1 VDLELLNPMGVR
13 LLSETFW
20 PASPVHIAQA
30 IILDVWAS
38 ATSAN
43 LALSFSRAKS
53 DLPLGADLLTTMMR
67 FGAEAIFDALA
78 KVASER
84 VQSC

>member
-1 VDLELLNPMGVR
+1 MAVR
-13 LLSETFW
+13 LLSEIVGCQST
-20 PASPVHIAQA
+20 PSSHRSSNH
-30 IILDVWAS
+30 LDV
-38 ATSAN
+38 TSTNFAF
-43 LALSFSRAKS
+43 SFRGAKS